1 MKKNLTQMFI
11 CLTLVALM
19 AGCSKKGEGSEGSAE
34 QKHADNQVVLSNEA
48 LKYIDLDSVRAKLKN
63 LGMTLKVAGR
73 LSANI
78 NKTARITSTL
88 EGRLVKFNVDLSDQ
102 VKKGDV
108 LAIVESPELLGKEL
122 EIKSPIAGIVTNRA
136 ATTGELVDKSKE
148 ILTVSDPSALWLIA
162 EVKERDIAA
171 VKVGQEVTF
180 QVLSYPSEKF
190 SGTVVLTGNQVEED
204 SRTLEVRISV
214 ANPQGLLKPGMFADV
229 SIVTTVLENVL
240 VIPDEALQTAGE
252 EQIVFVALDD
262 TRFERRVV
270 KVGLEQDGNVQVL
283 SGVVPEEKVITRGSF
298 VLKSEMLKSELG
310 EE

>member
-1 MKKNLTQMFI
+1 MKKYLTQTFI
-11 CLTLVALM
+11 CFTLVALV
-19 AGCSKKGEGSEGSAE
+19 AGCSKKVEGSEESTE
-34 QKHADNQVVLSNEA
+34 QKHADNQVVLSNDA

-73 LSANI
+73 LSANL

-298 VLKSEMLKSELG
+298 VLKSEMLKGELG

>member
-1 MKKNLTQMFI
+1 MFI

-19 AGCSKKGEGSEGSAE
+19 AGCSKRGEKSEESAE
-34 QKHADNQVVLSNEA
+34 QKHTDDQVVLSNEA

-73 LSANI
+73 LSANL